1 MKRIAAL
8 ILALVMVLALAA
20 CGSSGGDNGGNSGSN
35 RKNSS
40 GIEQVDCAVAVNDYY
55 IATYKGNT
63 VLVLLLDVT
72 NKGGHSIEARDLAN
86 PTIYQNGAQVGD
98 VNSSTWASD
107 YIEGCIDY
115 QSKIQNDATATV
127 YYLFK
132 LENTTDDISLEVYSG
147 ESLVGDDGNT
157 WERVGE
163 SNVVLTETLK
173 LD

>member
-8 ILALVMVLALAA
+8 IWALVMLLSLAA
-20 CGSSGGDNGGNSGSN
+20 CGGNSSDNDRN
-35 RKNSS
+35 RKKSS
-40 GIEQVDCAVAVNDYY
+40 GIEQVDCAVVVNDYY
-55 IATYKGNT
+55 VTTYKGDT

-72 NKGGHSIEARDLAN
+72 NKGGHSIEARHLAN

-107 YIEGCIDY
+107 YIEGCINY
-115 QSKIQNDATATV
+115 QEKIQNNATATV
-127 YYLFK
+127 YYVFK
-132 LENTTDDISLEVYSG
+132 LENTTDDISLEVYGG

>member
-1 MKRIAAL
+1 MKRITIL
-8 ILALVMVLALAA
+8 ILVIIMGLSLVA
-20 CGSSGGDNGGNSGSN
+20 CGNGGNDGSH
-35 RKNSS
+35 KNSS
-40 GIEQVDCAVAVNDYY
+40 GIDQIDCAVAVNDYY

-72 NKGGHSIEARDLAN
+72 NKGGHSIEARNLAN

-98 VNSSTWASD
+98 VNSSTWAHD
-107 YIEGCIDY
+107 YIEGCINY
-115 QSKIQNDATATV
+115 QEKIQNNATATV
-127 YYLFK
+127 YYVFK
-132 LENTTDDISLEVYSG
+132 LENTTDDISLEVYGG

-157 WERVGE
+157 WERVGD

>member
-72 NKGGHSIEARDLAN
+72 NKGGHSIEARNLAN

-107 YIEGCIDY
+107 YIEGCID
-115 QSKIQNDATATV
+115 
-127 YYLFK
+127 
-132 LENTTDDISLEVYSG
+132 
-147 ESLVGDDGNT
+147 
-157 WERVGE
+157 
-163 SNVVLTETLK
+163 
-173 LD
+173 